1 MLNILD
7 RYIFR
12 EISLTWVAVTTVLL
26 VIMVAN
32 VLTRILAKVTSG
44 AVPADALLLLVGL
57 KVINLLVTLIP
68 LGLYLGILLAFGR
81 LYRDSEMAAIAAC
94 GTGARSLYRPV
105 ILNGLIGVLLIAFL
119 TFWASPWA
127 ARFERQLNERIATQ
141 SVASLLSAGNFI
153 EILNGNAVVF
163 TESLSDNKKQFQR
176 VFVHRDLEDGG
187 FEVETAK
194 SAYYQRVE
202 SSNDDGSAKEYIV
215 FVDGVSL
222 VGRAGGDE
230 YRRTRFSQHGVL
242 LPRDAQE
249 TRTLENSAKSLRQL
263 WNADNSESNAEI
275 QWRISIPLAAM
286 LLALLAVPLSHA
298 SPREGRYSKIVL
310 AILLYIPYANLL
322 VLARKWLSAGTVPVW
337 LGLWWVHLLFCMLV
351 IYFTVRRLGFS
362 WVRAKLAGSSIS

>member
-1 MLNILD
+1 MLNVLD

-12 EISLTWVAVTTVLL
+12 EISLTWAAVTTVLL

-44 AVPADALLLLVGL
+44 TLPADALLLLVGL

-105 ILNGLIGVLLIAFL
+105 VVNGLIGVLIIAFL

-127 ARFERQLNERIATQ
+127 ARLERQLNERIATQ

-153 EILNGNAVVF
+153 EILNGDAVVF
-163 TESLSDNKKQFQR
+163 TESLSENKKQFQR
-176 VFVHRDLEDGG
+176 VFVHRDLEDGE
-187 FEVETAK
+187 FEVEIAR

-202 SSNDDGSAKEYIV
+202 SSIAGGAAKEYIV
-215 FVDGVSL
+215 FEDGVSL
-222 VGRAGGDE
+222 VGKAGGDE

-242 LPRDAQE
+242 LPRDARD
-249 TRTLENSAKSLRQL
+249 TRALENSAKTFRQL
-263 WNADNSESNAEI
+263 WRAGDSQSQAEI

-286 LLALLAVPLSHA
+286 LLAIQAVPLTHA

-322 VLARKWLSAGTVPVW
+322 VLARKWLSAGAVPAW
-337 LGLWWVHLLFCMLV
+337 MGLWWVHLLFCLL
-351 IYFTVRRLGFS
+351 IIFFTVRRFGFS
-362 WVRAKLAGSSIS
+362 WVKAKLAGSSV